1 MNTPSHAIMN
11 LAILITPVQH
21 QATLPIVFGAV
32 LPDIPMFVMYFW
44 AKFVRRQPEA
54 QIWTKIYFTPF
65 WQNIIHGFHSIP
77 LFLVGILTVHCF
89 GYWQVEITLFSALL
103 HCLGDFPVHNDD
115 AHRHFLP
122 FSNYRF
128 ISPISYWDV
137 KHHGKIV
144 GLVEKLLVLIASL
157 YIFPLQQSWISKVVI
172 IAVNLIYIT
181 GFFYFRV
188 FRRCQTSNSAS
199 FEQ

>member
-1 MNTPSHAIMN
+1 MKTPSHAIAN
-11 LAILITPVQH
+11 LAILITPLQP

-54 QIWTKIYFTPF
+54 QIWTETYFSSF
-65 WQNIIHGFHSIP
+65 WLNITHTFHSIP
-77 LFLVGILTVHCF
+77 LFLICILIMHYF
-89 GYWQVEITLFSALL
+89 GYWQVEIILLSSLL
-103 HCLGDFPVHNDD
+103 HCFGDFPVHNDD

-128 ISPISYWDV
+128 ISPISYWDI

-144 GLVEKLLVLIASL
+144 SFLEKLLVLIASL
-157 YIFPLQQSWISKVVI
+157 YTFPLQQSWVSKGLI
-172 IAVNLIYIT
+172 IAVNFIYIT
-181 GFFYFRV
+181 GFLYSRF
-188 FRRCQTSNSAS
+188 FRRCQISDSTT
-199 FEQ
+199 F